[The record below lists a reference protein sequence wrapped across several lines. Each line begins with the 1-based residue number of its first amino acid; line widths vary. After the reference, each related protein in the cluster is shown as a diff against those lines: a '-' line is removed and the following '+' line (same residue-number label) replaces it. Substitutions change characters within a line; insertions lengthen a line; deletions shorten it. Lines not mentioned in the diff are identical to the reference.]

1 MLFTRS
7 VLLAVFFALTLG
19 PARAVEVPRPVSN
32 PRPPAARTQGSLVMT
47 WDEINARPANGR
59 SRSILRAPT
68 ATLDELEAHVTVLPP
83 GQDSHPPHRHPAE
96 EVVIVREG
104 RVDFV
109 IEGATH
115 HAGPGS
121 WVLLASMEEHMLRNV
136 GDTPAV
142 YYVMQWKTP
151 ATGAAK

>member
-1 MLFTRS
+1 MPFTRFT
-7 VLLAVFFALTLG
+7 LTAAGLTL
-19 PARAVEVPRPVSN
+19 ALAAAHAADTPRPVSN
-32 PRPPAARTQGSLVMT
+32 PAPRAAARQRSLVAT
-47 WDEINARPANGR
+47 WDDINARPASGR

-83 GQDSHPPHRHPAE
+83 GQDSHPPHRHAAE

-104 RVDFV
+104 KVDF
-109 IEGATH
+109 IINGATH

-121 WVLLASMEEHMLRNV
+121 FVLLASMEEHQARNV

-142 YYVMQWKTP
+142 YFVMQWKTP
-151 ATGAAK
+151 ATAAIE

>member
-1 MLFTRS
+1 MPLTRP
-7 VLLAVFFALTLG
+7 ALVTAAFTLG
-19 PARAVEVPRPVSN
+19 LGLAQAADTPK
-32 PRPPAARTQGSLVMT
+32 PAAARQGSLVVT
-47 WDEINARPANGR
+47 WDEISARPAPNGR

-68 ATLDELEAHVTVLPP
+68 ATLDELEAHVTTLPP
-83 GQDSHPPHRHPAE
+83 GQDSHPPHRHPQE

-104 RVDFV
+104 KVDFV
-109 IEGATH
+109 INGVVH

-121 WVLLASMEEHMLRNV
+121 WVLLASMEEHQARNV

>member
-7 VLLAVFFALTLG
+7 VLVAVFLALTLG

-32 PRPPAARTQGSLVMT
+32 PRPPAAKGQGSLVLT
-47 WDEINARPANGR
+47 WEEINARAANGR

-96 EVVIVREG
+96 EVVVVREG

-151 ATGAAK
+151 ATGAVK

>member
-1 MLFTRS
+1 MRISRL
-7 VLLAVFFALTLG
+7 VLVGVTLVAGLASAAD
-19 PARAVEVPRPVSN
+19 PPRPVSN
-32 PRPPAARTQGSLVMT
+32 PHPPAAAVQRSMVMT
-47 WDEINARPANGR
+47 WEQIGAQAANGR

-68 ATLDELEAHVTVLPP
+68 ATLDELEAHVTTLPP

-104 RVDFV
+104 SVDFY
-109 IEGATH
+109 INGAVH

-121 WVLLASMEEHMLRNV
+121 FVLLASMEEHMARNV
-136 GDTPAV
+136 GSTPAV

-151 ATGAAK
+151 ATSAVR